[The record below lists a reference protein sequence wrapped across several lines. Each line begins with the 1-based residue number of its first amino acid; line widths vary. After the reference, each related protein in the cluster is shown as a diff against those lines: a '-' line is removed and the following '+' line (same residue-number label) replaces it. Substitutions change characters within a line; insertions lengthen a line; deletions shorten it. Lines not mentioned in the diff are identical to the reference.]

1 MVAEEDGAGG
11 VDDVVAMKSVGGL
24 SVELEEDVGRNS
36 VFIVFAVECDCAGD
50 REAID
55 PTVGED
61 TGGRETKAAAGGVAH
76 DPDVVVGLSGDGE
89 GTGRAEAAAVGEDE
103 DGLGVDIG
111 SGLRGVG
118 GLEGSKVVV
127 AGTGFYLTVI

>member
-1 MVAEEDGAGG
+1 MVAEEDGAGR

-24 SVELEEDVGRNS
+24 SVELEEDVGGNS

-61 TGGRETKAAAGGVAH
+61 TGGREAKAAAGGVAH
-76 DPDVVVGLSGDGE
+76 EADVVVGLSGDGE

-118 GLEGSKVVV
+118 GLERSKVVV

>member
-11 VDDVVAMKSVGGL
+11 VDNVVAMKSVGGL
-24 SVELEEDVGRNS
+24 SVELEENVGGNS

-61 TGGRETKAAAGGVAH
+61 TGGREAKAAAGGVAH
-76 DPDVVVGLSGDGE
+76 EADVVVGLSGDGE

-111 SGLRGVG
+111 ARLRGVG
-118 GLEGSKVVV
+118 GLEGSEIVV
-127 AGTGFYLTVI
+127 AGTGFNLTVI